1 MLPLSATRCAPLARH
16 PAVTGSREA
25 CRSPSGDLQPLCQP
39 ATWARPGSSRA
50 STGVAAA
57 SPAGAQG
64 LGGCW
69 PDEPWTSGE
78 HPIPAEGAGVPS
90 PQAQNPSWEAGCPKR
105 PGYLLLGQNSQR
117 QDHPGVYEVE
127 GEHRRTMGPSRKPAA
142 ASDNAGDAQ
151 LARAPARQGVAS
163 SRRRAPRRAPDTPA
177 FLTVQQLPWAGRVG
191 GALSGGGGG
200 DRHTATS

>member
-1 MLPLSATRCAPLARH
+1 MPPAAPPSPATQQSLGHGRPAGPLQGGR
-16 PAVTGSREA
+16 
-25 CRSPSGDLQPLCQP
+25 LQPLCQP
-39 ATWARPGSSRA
+39 AMWARPGSGRA

-127 GEHRRTMGPSRKPAA
+127 GEHRRTTGPTRKPAA
-142 ASDNAGDAQ
+142 ASDNVGDAQ

-191 GALSGGGGG
+191 GAVSGGGGG